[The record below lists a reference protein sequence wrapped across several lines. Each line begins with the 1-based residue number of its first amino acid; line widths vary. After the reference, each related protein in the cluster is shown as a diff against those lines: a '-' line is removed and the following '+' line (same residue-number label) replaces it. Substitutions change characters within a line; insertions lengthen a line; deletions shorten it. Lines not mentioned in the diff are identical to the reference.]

1 MWSHVPGGAR
11 RGPLFHEDE
20 PFSSESED
28 TSGSPEAS
36 DSAVESSSE
45 GSEGSS
51 TSEEEESGGESS
63 DEEKGDYNPFGAEGG
78 EKCLLNFGIDTLS
91 VSRSFLRFA
100 EPWLK
105 QSKPKAKRRK
115 TNHQEKSKQNFSI
128 KPPPSSSGRKG
139 CKTKTGFN
147 SKSLK
152 FEPGMILL
160 PWFIVDHVTS
170 LFQW

>member
-1 MWSHVPGGAR
+1 VVWSCTPGGGR
-11 RGPLFHEDE
+11 RGPLFREDE
-20 PFSSESED
+20 SFSSESED
-28 TSGSPEAS
+28 TSGTPEGS

-51 TSEEEESGGESS
+51 TSSDEEETGGESN
-63 DEEKGDYNPFGAEGG
+63 EEERGDFNPFGAGDG
-78 EKCLLNFGIDTLS
+78 ESRFRVFNLKHSGCTLYGEIS
-91 VSRSFLRFA
+91 PILHLA

-105 QSKPKAKRRK
+105 RDKPKAKRHKANPRE
-115 TNHQEKSKQNFSI
+115 TSKRNFSI

-152 FEPGMILL
+152 FEPG
-160 PWFIVDHVTS
+160 VYSNH
-170 LFQW
+170 

>member
-1 MWSHVPGGAR
+1 MLAEDLFVWSHVPGGAR

-28 TSGSPEAS
+28 TSGSPEGS

-78 EKCLLNFGIDTLS
+78 EKM
-91 VSRSFLRFA
+91 SFQF
-100 EPWLK
+100 W
-105 QSKPKAKRRK
+105 
-115 TNHQEKSKQNFSI
+115 N
-128 KPPPSSSGRKG
+128 
-139 CKTKTGFN
+139 
-147 SKSLK
+147 
-152 FEPGMILL
+152 
-160 PWFIVDHVTS
+160 
-170 LFQW
+170 

>member
-1 MWSHVPGGAR
+1 MATWKNGIEKSQFPRLLHKATALVVYVSLVLFPRPPSGLETKLTFRQAEDVFVWFHVPGGAR

-91 VSRSFLRFA
+91 VSRVLSSFCRAMVEA
-100 EPWLK
+100 E
-105 QSKPKAKRRK
+105 
-115 TNHQEKSKQNFSI
+115 
-128 KPPPSSSGRKG
+128 
-139 CKTKTGFN
+139 
-147 SKSLK
+147 
-152 FEPGMILL
+152 
-160 PWFIVDHVTS
+160 
-170 LFQW
+170 

>member
-1 MWSHVPGGAR
+1 MWLLVPGGAR

-51 TSEEEESGGESS
+51 TSEEESGGESS

-78 EKCLLNFGIDTLS
+78 EKCLINFRIDTLS
-91 VSRSFLRFA
+91 VSRVL
-100 EPWLK
+100 
-105 QSKPKAKRRK
+105 
-115 TNHQEKSKQNFSI
+115 
-128 KPPPSSSGRKG
+128 
-139 CKTKTGFN
+139 
-147 SKSLK
+147 
-152 FEPGMILL
+152 
-160 PWFIVDHVTS
+160 S
-170 LFQW
+170 LFCRAMVEAW